1 MPLYFQTNINMSDIF
16 MNDRVYFAYPES
28 EDKIAGPEIVR
39 EVRNNSKSIPICIR
53 KSYVMVDEKY
63 GSMYTGFW
71 SDMQFEEKIGL
82 FRKDLTVM
90 KSLLDRGA
98 LVCFFIGNWTDVL
111 HEMDKKSPKLM
122 RTMRDETAEIFD
134 MYPPKDIRTL

>member
-1 MPLYFQTNINMSDIF
+1 MALYFQTNINMSDIF

-28 EDKIAGPEIVR
+28 EDRIAGPDIVR
-39 EVRNNSKSIPICIR
+39 EVRTNSKSVPIRIR
-53 KSYVMVDEKY
+53 KSYIMVDDKY

-71 SDMQFEEKIGL
+71 SDMQFEEKMEL
-82 FRKDLTVM
+82 FREDLSRM

>member
-1 MPLYFQTNINMSDIF
+1 MALYFQTNINMSDIF

-28 EDKIAGPEIVR
+28 EDRIAGPEIVR
-39 EVRNNSKSIPICIR
+39 EVRTNSKGVPIRIR

-71 SDMQFEEKIGL
+71 SDMQFEEKMQM
-82 FRKDLTVM
+82 FREDLNYM

-98 LVCFFIGNWTDVL
+98 LVCFFIGNWTDIL
-111 HEMDKKSPKLM
+111 YDMEKKSPKLM
-122 RTMRDETAEIFD
+122 SAMRDETSEIFD
-134 MYPPKDIRTL
+134 LYPPKDIRTL

>member
-28 EDKIAGPEIVR
+28 EDQIAGPEIVR
-39 EVRNNSKSIPICIR
+39 EVRNNSKSIPIRIR

-71 SDMQFEEKIGL
+71 SDMQFEEKMEL
-82 FRKDLTVM
+82 FREDLSRM